1 MRIAGPGA
9 DANAV
14 IDEFSVVDVWIG
26 RFPNRERLDRYLE
39 EHYDDMD
46 DEAPISEF
54 ARDQGQWFY
63 DHDFV
68 ASEFFDTPAD
78 LCRIVD
84 AMSLET
90 ETQGEILRA
99 AEAWP
104 EANVLLL
111 VHGRKI
117 ESPRPVSG
125 TDVRLDH
132 LGRWGENG
140 ID

>member
-1 MRIAGPGA
+1 MS
-9 DANAV
+9 
-14 IDEFSVVDVWIG
+14 DEFSVVDVWIG

-46 DEAPISEF
+46 DDAPISEF

-68 ASEFFDTPAD
+68 ASEFFDTQAD

-90 ETQGEILRA
+90 DIQGEILQA
-99 AEAWP
+99 ARAWP

-111 VHGRKI
+111 VYGQEI
-117 ESPRPVSG
+117 ESPCPVSG
-125 TDVRLDH
+125 TDVRLAY
-132 LGRWGENG
+132 LSRWGVKG
-140 ID
+140 TD